1 MSKIRDKGSFKAV
14 IYLIIV
20 AIIAAVIVFVVLAS
34 KWEDQPEITNTYI
47 SNKLEAASELTSAK
61 MTYNGLVRYSDGE
74 IAFLTKKEFT
84 MIYRADVRVGID
96 LSKVKTNVTNSKVEI
111 AVPPIEVLDV
121 SVDTDSIE
129 YYDEKYALFNWES
142 KDDALEAIEAAKKD
156 VTAKGDMEGLMTTAK
171 DQIDMLLKGM
181 FQDSIGDR
189 RLVINYEEAVAE
201 E

>member
-1 MSKIRDKGSFKAV
+1 V